1 MSLKIMVVDDEALT
15 LKVMRSLTVPL
26 GHRVVTLD
34 NGQEARQH
42 AEKERFDVIFV
53 GMPGPDG
60 IKLARQILDSQPNK
74 DTVVVLLSV
83 KDDIV
88 TLREAFGAGATFVLP
103 KPIAS
108 ARILPMLAA
117 MDSPNWKARRGA
129 ARLPIST
136 EVNCRWSNQDFPM
149 RSMNISES
157 GMLLRTSHEVG
168 VEVGGEVSLEF
179 KIAEVRASLNVR
191 ARIVRKEGSEG
202 VGVEFVGLQV
212 EDRNAIQLY
221 IMGHLR
227 EQKQTRELPD
237 SRMHRL
243 LSR

>member
-26 GHRVVTLD
+26 GHRVLTLD
-34 NGQEARQH
+34 NGQEAKQH

-60 IKLARQILDSQPNK
+60 IELARQLLDSQHNK
-74 DTVVVLLSV
+74 DTVVVMLSV
-83 KDDIV
+83 KDDIE
-88 TLREAFGAGATFVLP
+88 TLRKAFAAGATFVLP
-103 KPIAS
+103 KPIA
-108 ARILPMLAA
+108 APRIVPMLTA

-129 ARLPIST
+129 ARLPLST
-136 EVNCRWSNQDFPM
+136 EVNCRCGNQTFSM
-149 RSMNISES
+149 RSMNISDS
-157 GMLLRTSHEVG
+157 GMLLRSSHEVG
-168 VEVGGEVSLEF
+168 VEVGSEVSLEF
-179 KIAEVRASLNVR
+179 KIAEFRASLDVR
-191 ARIVRKEGSEG
+191 ARIVRKEGSEA
-202 VGVEFVGLQV
+202 VGVEFVGLEI

-227 EQKQTRELPD
+227 EQRPARDLADP
-237 SRMHRL
+237 RMHRL

>member
-26 GHRVVTLD
+26 GHRVLTLD
-34 NGQEARQH
+34 KGREAKQH

-60 IKLARQILDSQPNK
+60 IKLARQLLDSQPNK
-74 DTVVVLLSV
+74 DAVVVMLSL
-83 KDDIV
+83 KDDLA
-88 TLREAFGAGATFVLP
+88 TLREAFAAGATFVLP
-103 KPIAS
+103 KPIA
-108 ARILPMLAA
+108 APRIVPMLTA

-129 ARLPIST
+129 ARLPLSA
-136 EVNCRWSNQDFPM
+136 EVNCRCGNQTFSM

-157 GMLLRTSHEVG
+157 GMLLRSSHEV
-168 VEVGGEVSLEF
+168 EVGSEVSLEF
-179 KIAEVRASLNVR
+179 KIAEFRASLDVR

-202 VGVEFVGLQV
+202 VGVEFVGLEI

-221 IMGHLR
+221 IMGHLGQ
-227 EQKQTRELPD
+227 QKPARDLADP
-237 SRMHRL
+237 RMHRL

>member
-15 LKVMRSLTVPL
+15 LKVMRSLIVPL
-26 GHRVVTLD
+26 GHRVLTLD

-42 AEKERFDVIFV
+42 AEKERFEVVFV
-53 GMPGPDG
+53 GMPEPGG

-74 DTVVVLLSV
+74 DAVVVMLSV
-83 KDDIV
+83 KDDLE
-88 TLREAFGAGATFVLP
+88 TLREAFGAGVTFVLP

-117 MDSPNWKARRGA
+117 MDSPNWKVRRGA
-129 ARLPIST
+129 ARLPLST
-136 EVNCRWSNQDFPM
+136 EVHCRCGNQDFSM

-157 GMLLRTSHEVG
+157 GMLFRSSHEVQ
-168 VEVGGEVSLEF
+168 VGSEVSLEF

-191 ARIVRKEGSEG
+191 ARIVRKEASGG
-202 VGVEFVGLQV
+202 VGVEFVGLQI

-227 EQKQTRELPD
+227 EQKHARDLPD

-243 LSR
+243 LT

>member
-15 LKVMRSLTVPL
+15 LKVMRSLIVPL
-26 GHRVVTLD
+26 GHRILTLE

-42 AEKERFDVIFV
+42 AEKERFEVIFV

-74 DTVVVLLSV
+74 DTIVVMLSV
-83 KDDIV
+83 KDDIQ
-88 TLREAFGAGATFVLP
+88 TLREAFGAGVTFVVP

-117 MDSPNWKARRGA
+117 VDSPNWEVRRHA

-136 EVNCRWSNQDFPM
+136 EVNCEWGNQGFSM
-149 RSMNISES
+149 RSVNISES
-157 GMLLRTSHEVG
+157 GMLLRSSHAVK
-168 VEVGGEVSLEF
+168 VEIGGEVSLEF
-179 KIAEVRASLNVR
+179 KIVELRASLNVR

-202 VGVEFVGLQV
+202 VGVEFIGLQV

-227 EQKQTRELPD
+227 EQKPARDLPD

-243 LSR
+243 LT